1 MNENE
6 FWSGVVKVLVIG
18 FCVVVATF
26 AGCNANRH
34 YQTRALIENA
44 KIDPIA
50 AKCAIESETLGQGAC
65 VLRAAK

>member
-18 FCVVVATF
+18 FCVVIATF
-26 AGCNANRH
+26 AGCTANRV

-44 KIDPIA
+44 KVNPIE
-50 AKCAIESETLGQGAC
+50 AKCALEQETLGQGAC